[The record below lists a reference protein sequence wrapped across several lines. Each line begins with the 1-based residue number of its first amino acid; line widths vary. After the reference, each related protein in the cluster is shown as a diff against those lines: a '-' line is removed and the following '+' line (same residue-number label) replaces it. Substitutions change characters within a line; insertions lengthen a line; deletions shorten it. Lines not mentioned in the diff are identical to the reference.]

1 MRVQSVGSKFWM
13 RSIISKPTRGAKNL
27 LGAASEISQDLIT
40 FKQCLKEHPWLIF
53 LLHGSGLKNSSSC
66 ESKSSFSGL
75 NLSESFSKQTLY
87 TQCVASGLSEGEDL
101 EQQVNATP
109 PPITCNIQ
117 NSQTNKNQTESREL
131 YKRFITIMFS
141 YLNFQGLSWW
151 QICSHHKPCFLDSLL
166 ILPSSC
172 LRRSTIWEQ
181 DPEPAGVD
189 KTWAS
194 AQLTTSTKS

>member
-1 MRVQSVGSKFWM
+1 M
-13 RSIISKPTRGAKNL
+13 RSKELHGRHSEHCQLHGSPKGWPLLRSISWFVFLKPKLTVKVLHIWGFNLWVLSFGWGLLISKPTRGAKNL

-87 TQCVASGLSEGEDL
+87 TQCVASSLSEGEDL

-109 PPITCNIQ
+109 PHHLQRSKLP
-117 NSQTNKNQTESREL
+117 NKQ
-131 YKRFITIMFS
+131 
-141 YLNFQGLSWW
+141 
-151 QICSHHKPCFLDSLL
+151 KPN
-166 ILPSSC
+166 
-172 LRRSTIWEQ
+172 RVERT
-181 DPEPAGVD
+181 V
-189 KTWAS
+189 
-194 AQLTTSTKS
+194 